1 MTINDIINILNN
13 GKISPLCTECC
24 PCGDIYVFASIE
36 TYLLFAEFT
45 GWINY
50 SKECSSGNAWQLSCC
65 TENCLDKISSFAGK
79 VVVDTILEKG
89 YVEYSLLGGKS
100 MLCTLYDYLVQN
112 NLTGTAAATAIG
124 NFLDAG
130 VVYQCIKDEDI
141 TDGDN
146 SKTIV
151 ASVETYFKYAEAENL
166 FPPCEN
172 APCQCLPEPCCFTVG
187 GDVEAY
193 LKYVEAVKSPN
204 IPD

>member
-36 TYLLFAEFT
+36 TYLTFNEAF
-45 GWINY
+45 GWSEN
-50 SKECSSGNAWQLSCC
+50 SKSCSSGNAWQLSCC
-65 TENCLDKISSFAGK
+65 TDDCLDKISSFAGK
-79 VVVDTILEKG
+79 QVVDVILDKG
-89 YVEYSLLGGKS
+89 FVEYSLLGGKS

-151 ASVETYFKYAEAENL
+151 ASVETYLNYAEAEGLINTD
-166 FPPCEN
+166 CED
-172 APCQCLPEPCCFTVG
+172 APCQCLPEPCCFTVKG
-187 GDVEAY
+187 NVNTYIEY
-193 LKYVEAVKSPN
+193 TNAVN
-204 IPD
+204 